1 MKAWQIAIPVG
12 LAAAAAAAVAVIS
25 GSKKGDDKST
35 AKKAKSPAAKKAEFK
50 NPKTGVYSFVSGFND
65 AATVNVNVTYDGD
78 KHSFDV
84 IGEEFLAYSSDSH
97 VAVLYCSEVDMQL
110 EYAGFYSG
118 EGFAEMSETAKN
130 KFKGFGT
137 VSYNGLDGIRYLDGD
152 AMCICLPIPDD
163 KYSYILVTV
172 LKHNDCKTPLE
183 EIYSHPEV
191 DAVLS
196 SVEYK

>member
-25 GSKKGDDKST
+25 GSKKGDDKPT

-50 NPKTGVYSFVSGFND
+50 NPKIGVYSFVSGFND